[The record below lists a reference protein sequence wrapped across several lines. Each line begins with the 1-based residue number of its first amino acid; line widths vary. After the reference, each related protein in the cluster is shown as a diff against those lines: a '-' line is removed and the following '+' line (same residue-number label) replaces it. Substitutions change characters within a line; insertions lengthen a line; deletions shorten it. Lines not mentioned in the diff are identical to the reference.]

1 MSMEVRKESNGL
13 KNSMVTREEL
23 AIINQFTKR
32 ALKEDEVYT
41 FAVRL
46 CDNEV
51 DRDGERFPRAT
62 LEELAELFVGKSG
75 IFDHEWT
82 TKGQAARIYRTEIV
96 EEEGVCSQGEGRCY
110 LKGYAYM
117 LRGGENDALIAQIEG
132 GIKKE
137 VSVGCSV
144 ERCVCSICGEDIN
157 TCAHKKG
164 EVYGGKVCCA
174 ELVNAQDAY
183 EWSFVAV
190 PAQPRAGVLKR
201 CGGEG
206 AGIPTTSIRTQE
218 NLVKLHKRGRML
230 VASYEAI
237 RFQRLDLF
245 SVTLRQIGAYIARMH
260 LKDAIDVLMN
270 GDGNNNAATSYTIG
284 DDGIGGTKGTLSYDA
299 LLGFWSQF
307 DPYTMNTM
315 LMGSD
320 MMLAM
325 LKLSEFQNPL
335 TGLNFQGT
343 GTLATPL
350 GAKLLRTSAMPAGK
364 IIGLDKNYALERI
377 CGSEVLVEYDK
388 LIDRQLERAAITS
401 ISGFAKPYQ
410 EASKVLSLQ

>member
-1 MSMEVRKESNGL
+1 MEVRKESNGL

-82 TKGQAARIYRTEIV
+82 AKGQAARIYRTEIV
-96 EEEGVCSQGEGRCY
+96 EEESVCSQGEGRCY

-183 EWSFVAV
+183 RSIASV
-190 PAQPRAGVLKR
+190 PTDDDKELKR
-201 CGGEG
+201 VEEG

-350 GAKLLRTSAMPAGK
+350 GAKLLRTSAMPAGR